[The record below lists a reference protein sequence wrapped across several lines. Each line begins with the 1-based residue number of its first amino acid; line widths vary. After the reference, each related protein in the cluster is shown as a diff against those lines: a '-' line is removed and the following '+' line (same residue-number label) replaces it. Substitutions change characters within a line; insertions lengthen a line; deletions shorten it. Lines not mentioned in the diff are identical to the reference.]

1 MTLMDDKEHSGMDL
15 CDGEGK
21 HKHME
26 GKSPNFTGL
35 GSRYTIQEHGLNSE
49 SADGLCLGEI
59 LFLSN
64 SAVSHN
70 VCGKQSVRWSG
81 WALDNNWE
89 WWYALSVVSCF
100 FFFFVRLNVYI
111 F

>member
-26 GKSPNFTGL
+26 GKSANFTGL

-70 VCGKQSVRWSG
+70 VWMGFRQQLG
-81 WALDNNWE
+81 
-89 WWYALSVVSCF
+89 VVVCLERCILFFCF
-100 FFFFVRLNVYI
+100 FCET
-111 F
+111 